1 MRQIISVEVFTR
13 LKLEARATL
22 YLLILR
28 LLRFFF
34 AICLLLLPFTACLL
48 FDRLMRALPL

>member
-1 MRQIISVEVFTR
+1 MRQIISVEVSTR
-13 LKLEARATL
+13 LKVEARATL

-34 AICLLLLPFTACLL
+34 AICLLMLPVAACVL

>member
-1 MRQIISVEVFTR
+1 MCQIISVEVSTR

-34 AICLLLLPFTACLL
+34 AICLLMLPVAACLL